1 MYRGECPF
9 RIEKDLLMYISKNE
23 IDKFRFDDC
32 VIESVEKTDKGMIF
46 SVSALIVKADNS
58 QNSNYT
64 ESYAGDAKIEFA
76 DAAVRKIVK
85 EGFKRYD
92 ANDVLVEEVLD
103 EEIPEKKF
111 DLKKLERQYLIGLE
125 KVSDAESVFEV
136 EFADEDPSAITDVY
150 EITVCCKDITVSWD
164 KYLNKV
170 SQY

>member
-1 MYRGECPF
+1 
-9 RIEKDLLMYISKNE
+9 MYISKNE

-32 VIESVEKTDKGMIF
+32 VIEAIEKTDKSVIF

-64 ESYAGDAKIEFA
+64 ESYAGDTQIEFSN
-76 DAAVRKIVK
+76 AAVRKIVK
-85 EGFKRYD
+85 EGYKRYD
-92 ANDVLVEEVLD
+92 ANDTLVEEISD
-103 EEIPEKKF
+103 EEIPENSF
-111 DLKKLERQYLIGLE
+111 DLKQLEKQYLIGIEKSSDGECVLE
-125 KVSDAESVFEV
+125 A

-150 EITVCCKDITVSWD
+150 EITVSCNNIIVSWD